1 MPDSTDSSFGRFG
14 SGQAVRRI
22 EDRALLAGAGRFT
35 DDFAPPGQT
44 HLFFLRSPHA
54 HARIASIDTAP
65 ALALPGVVAVITGE
79 ELAKAG
85 VRPMAPSLPFKRPD
99 GSPLAAA
106 PRSILATGHVRFV
119 GEAVAAVVAESPAAA
134 RDGAEAILVEYE
146 ELPAVSGLRQAA
158 APGAPLVWPAA
169 TGNVVAEARY
179 GDAATTEAAFDAA
192 AHVVALDLVNQRLS
206 PVSLEPRVVLAE
218 HDPAADRITVR
229 MSSQMPSGARDSM
242 AKEVLEHP
250 GREGAGAGRRCR
262 RRLRHEDGALSGG
275 CGGRLRRAAGGPSG
289 EMGGDAAG

>member
-79 ELAKAG
+79 ELVKAG
-85 VRPMAPSLPFKRPD
+85 VKPMATSLPFKRPD

-119 GEAVAAVVAESPAAA
+119 GEAVAAVVAESLAAA

-146 ELPAVSGLRQAA
+146 ELPAVSACARPPRP
-158 APGAPLVWPAA
+158 APRW
-169 TGNVVAEARY
+169 
-179 GDAATTEAAFDAA
+179 
-192 AHVVALDLVNQRLS
+192 S
-206 PVSLEPRVVLAE
+206 
-218 HDPAADRITVR
+218 
-229 MSSQMPSGARDSM
+229 
-242 AKEVLEHP
+242 
-250 GREGAGAGRRCR
+250 GRRRPAMWWR
-262 RRLRHEDGALSGG
+262 RRATAMP
-275 CGGRLRRAAGGPSG
+275 RRRRPPSTRRR
-289 EMGGDAAG
+289 MWSRWTW